1 MVITGSS
8 VAVRSGRRL
17 LAGPRTPAVFGPLA
31 CRPPARAG
39 PPGRR
44 RPPAPRAKPERPA
57 MTPAAWPRG
66 PRDPPGPHATGLSRA
81 FEGGPAAL
89 GPRYPRPGGSRA
101 DLWHMPG
108 PNSTG
113 FFRKSWYFR
122 RTWILTLG
130 PALFMLRRWRVARD
144 GQLTLGY
151 GGLAVRKLARV
162 GFFVAPTQPWGRRR
176 AKIGGPEKFR
186 LIEGNRWS
194 GVRSGG
200 RGKAKRP
207 QKLRQAHGLG

>member
-8 VAVRSGRRL
+8 VAVRCGRRL
-17 LAGPRTPAVFGPLA
+17 LAGPRTPAIFGPLA

-39 PPGRR
+39 PPRRR
-44 RPPAPRAKPERPA
+44 RPPAWRAEA
-57 MTPAAWPRG
+57 VAADMTPATWPRG
-66 PRDPPGPHATGLSRA
+66 PRGPTSAPTQPHCPERTRAGRLPWGWGSHGLV
-81 FEGGPAAL
+81 GAARTC
-89 GPRYPRPGGSRA
+89 GM
-101 DLWHMPG
+101 HMPG

-122 RTWILTLG
+122 RTWILTLR
-130 PALFMLRRWRVARD
+130 PALFILRRWRVARD

-151 GGLAVRKLARV
+151 GGPAVRKLARV
-162 GFFVAPTQPWGRRR
+162 GFFVAPTQPWDRRR

-194 GVRSGG
+194 GVRSVVG
-200 RGKAKRP
+200 AKRSS
-207 QKLRQAHGLG
+207 LRSSGRIIG